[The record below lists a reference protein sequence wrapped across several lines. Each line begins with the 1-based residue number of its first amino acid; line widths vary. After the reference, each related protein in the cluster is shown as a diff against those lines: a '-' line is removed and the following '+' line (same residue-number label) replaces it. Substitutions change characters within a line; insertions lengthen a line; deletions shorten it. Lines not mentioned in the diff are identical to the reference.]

1 MIIAMK
7 ADATPEE
14 IQAVLDKIGE
24 QGMHPLNLP
33 GGDRTVIGVASS
45 IPPDLREPLTELM
58 LSMPSVDHV
67 AQVSRIYKF
76 ASREFHAADT
86 IVDVKGIK
94 IGGKEIV
101 VMAGP
106 CAVESREQLLLAAE
120 AVKQAGGLILRGGA
134 FKPRTS
140 PYSFQ
145 GLGPEGLR
153 LLKDV
158 GQETGLAT
166 ITEVIDQH
174 DVEMT
179 MEHADI
185 LQIGARNMQN
195 FPLLVAVGKT
205 QRPVL
210 LKRGPSATIDEWLL
224 SAEYILSQGNPN
236 VILCERGVHPLDRT
250 YTRNTLD
257 LSAIPVIKEVSH
269 LPVIID
275 PSHATG
281 SYRYVP
287 SMSRAAIA
295 AGADGLIIEVHHDPK
310 RALCDGPQALSPERF
325 TRLMDEV
332 RAIARVVGR
341 TAGPSEDEEDAVI
354 SDSRKGEPSVSA
366 EELFDSLSRKRQ
378 GS

>member
-7 ADATPEE
+7 ADARPED
-14 IQAVLDKIGE
+14 IQGVLDKITE
-24 QGMHPLNLP
+24 QGMQALNLP

-58 LSMPSVDHV
+58 LSMPGVDHV
-67 AQVSRIYKF
+67 AQVSRTYKL

-86 IVDVKGIK
+86 IVDVKGIR
-94 IGGKEIV
+94 IGGSEII

-120 AVKQAGGLILRGGA
+120 AVKQAGGRILRGGA

-145 GLGPEGLR
+145 GLGPEGLQ
-153 LLKDV
+153 LLKEV
-158 GQETGLAT
+158 GLETGLAT

-174 DVEMT
+174 DVELT

-195 FPLLVAVGKT
+195 YPLLVAVGKT
-205 QRPVL
+205 RHPVL

-236 VILCERGVHPLDRT
+236 VILCERGVHPLDRA

-257 LSAIPVIKEVSH
+257 LSAIPVVEEVSH
-269 LPVIID
+269 LPVIVD

-281 SYRYVP
+281 DWRYVGAIAK
-287 SMSRAAIA
+287 AAIA
-295 AGADGLIIEVHHDPK
+295 AGADGLLVEVHNDPQH
-310 RALCDGPQALSPERF
+310 ALSDGPQSLRPDSFHE
-325 TRLMDEV
+325 LMQQI
-332 RAIARVVGR
+332 RRVAGAVDR
-341 TAGPSEDEEDAVI
+341 TV
-354 SDSRKGEPSVSA
+354 
-366 EELFDSLSRKRQ
+366 
-378 GS
+378 